1 MPTRYTKFTRAIYL
15 TGDVLLVNASFGL
28 AYYLKFG
35 NVAFSQPYY
44 DLLAVYFNLTWI
56 AATFVLEIYH
66 IERVEQNSA
75 IVRNTLR
82 ILFLHALLIA
92 AFVVVRKGYYYS
104 REQLL
109 TTYALL
115 AGLVIGWRFA
125 CVYFFRFY
133 RTKGY
138 NYRNV
143 IILGSSEAGRS
154 LRDFFCTH
162 PEHGYVFLGFFC
174 DRRWSSEVEG
184 SIADAQQ
191 FILDHQVDE
200 VYCSLS
206 DVQNHQ
212 VSELIQFADNNLVHV
227 KILPD
232 LREIAH
238 KNVKVDLY
246 GTTPVLSFREIP
258 LDDVLNKFIKR
269 AFDIVFSLLI
279 IVGVLS
285 WLLPL
290 VAVTIK
296 ITSRGPVFFKQL
308 RSGKNNQSFWCWKF
322 RSMYVN
328 QESHIRQA
336 TRHDSRITPIGRMLR
351 KTNVDELPQFFN
363 VLIGNMSVV
372 GPRPHMLRHTEEYS
386 RSINKYMV
394 RHFVKPGITGLAQAK
409 GYRGDTSNPQLM
421 RNRVKVDTF
430 YIENWSIL
438 LDLKII
444 ALTVFSMLNGNKNA
458 Y

>member
-1 MPTRYTKFTRAIYL
+1 MPTRYSKFSRAIYL
-15 TGDVLLVNASFGL
+15 IGDVLLVNASFGL

-35 NVAFSQPYY
+35 DTSQPYY
-44 DLLAVYFNLTWI
+44 DLLALYFNITWI
-56 AATFVLEIYH
+56 AATFLLETYH
-66 IERVEQNSA
+66 IERVEQNTA
-75 IVRNTLR
+75 IVKNTLR

-92 AFVVVRKGYYYS
+92 AFMVVRKGYYYS

-109 TTYALL
+109 TTYAF
-115 AGLVIGWRFA
+115 LVIFVIAWRFA

-138 NYRNV
+138 NYRRV
-143 IILGSSEAGRS
+143 IVLGSSEVGQS
-154 LRDFFCTH
+154 LRDFFRAH

-174 DRRWSSEVEG
+174 DHRWSPEVKG
-184 SIADAQQ
+184 SIADARQ
-191 FILDHQVDE
+191 FILDNEVHE

-206 DVQNHQ
+206 DVQSHQ
-212 VSELIQFADNNLVHV
+212 INDLIAFADNNLIHV
-227 KILPD
+227 KILPN
-232 LREIAH
+232 LREIAYRS
-238 KNVKVDLY
+238 VKIDLY
-246 GTTPVLSFREIP
+246 GATPVLSFREIP
-258 LDDVLNKFIKR
+258 LEDVLNKFTKR
-269 AFDIVFSLLI
+269 VFDVLFSSLV

-290 VAVTIK
+290 VAITIK
-296 ITSRGPVFFKQL
+296 LTSRGPVFFKQL
-308 RSGKNNQSFWCWKF
+308 RSGKDNQSFWCWKF

-328 QESHIRQA
+328 EESHIRQA
-336 TRHDSRITPIGRMLR
+336 SRHDSRITPVGRILR
-351 KTNVDELPQFFN
+351 KTNVDEMPQFFN

-409 GYRGDTSNPQLM
+409 GYRGDTSSNPQLM
-421 RNRVKVDTF
+421 RNRVKVDMF

-444 ALTVFSMLNGNKNA
+444 ALTLFSMLNGDKNA